1 MNSEEI
7 VKIRKGIRYNLE
19 EILKVAYA
27 LAHHQQKQGPAY
39 AIQFLQRVLNV
50 DKEKAGKL
58 WRAFREEL
66 YRQHRGDN
74 AND

>member
-1 MNSEEI
+1 MMNSEEI
-7 VKIRKGIRYNLE
+7 IKIRKGIRYNLE

-27 LAHHQQKQGPAY
+27 IAFHQQKQGPAY

-66 YRQHRGDN
+66 IRETQPKQE
-74 AND
+74 